1 MYCYDVKRYIGQSIA
16 VLGRVDAIVMTGG
29 IGENSVNVRSKVLSD
44 MQQLG
49 IVLDGRRNVA
59 GLPEAVITAD
69 DSPIPVYVVPTNEEI
84 MVVRE
89 AYRVIQQS
97 K

>member
-1 MYCYDVKRYIGQSIA
+1 
-16 VLGRVDAIVMTGG
+16 
-29 IGENSVNVRSKVLSD
+29 

-49 IVLDGRRNVA
+49 IVLDSERNSA

-69 DSPIPVYVVPTNEEI
+69 GSPIPVYVVPTNEEI

>member
-1 MYCYDVKRYIGQSIA
+1 
-16 VLGRVDAIVMTGG
+16 MTGG

-49 IVLDGRRNVA
+49 IVLDSELNSA

-69 DSPIPVYVVPTNEEI
+69 GSPIPVYVVPTNEEI

>member
-1 MYCYDVKRYIGQSIA
+1 
-16 VLGRVDAIVMTGG
+16 MTGG

-49 IVLDGRRNVA
+49 IVLDSERNSA

-69 DSPIPVYVVPTNEEI
+69 GSPIPVYVVPTNEEI

-89 AYRVIQQS
+89 AYRVIQQN